1 MVQRHRWVEDMI
13 ELRDLV
19 PDDVHRLYRW
29 RQEPEVDNWLF
40 EHPPAEFEAHQAWF
54 DAFMADD
61 DRAGWIIMQH
71 GEPSGF
77 LNLIGVTNFKRRA
90 RWNWYIGEPVARGRG
105 AGRAAQALGLERA
118 FDQLGL
124 QKVWSEIH
132 AANEPAL
139 RAQAAAGFRR
149 EGYLRRHSFK
159 RGDYRDVILLAIL
172 AEEWT
177 CRRERVLAD
186 LQKSGLIR

>member
-1 MVQRHRWVEDMI
+1 MI

-19 PDDVHRLYRW
+19 PDDVHRLFRW

-40 EHPPAEFEAHQAWF
+40 EHPPAQFEAHQAWF
-54 DAFMADD
+54 DAFMADE
-61 DRAGWIIMQH
+61 DRIGWIIMQE
-71 GEPSGF
+71 GEPCGF

-118 FDQLGL
+118 FNTLGL

-149 EGYLRRHSFK
+149 EGYLRRHGFK
-159 RGDYRDVILLAIL
+159 SGVYRDVILLAIL
-172 AEEWT
+172 AEEWQAK
-177 CRRERVLAD
+177 RDRVLAD
-186 LQKSGLIR
+186 LAKSGLIIRV